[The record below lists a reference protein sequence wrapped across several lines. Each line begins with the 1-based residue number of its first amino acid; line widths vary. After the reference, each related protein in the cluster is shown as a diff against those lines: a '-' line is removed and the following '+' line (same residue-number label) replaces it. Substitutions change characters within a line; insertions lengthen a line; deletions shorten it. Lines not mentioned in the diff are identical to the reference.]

1 MPFGR
6 AAEWLRYRARA
17 APPSDEVL
25 SEMLTTLKV
34 PFGLLAGVLVEP
46 GVVANGKACGCLCPG
61 CARPLVAYN
70 QGKVRTTHYFG
81 HRPGEE
87 CGRGIES
94 AIHMAGK
101 DALVREKRM
110 TRPPLVVGDR
120 GILPRDARPPACVTV
135 ESSSLAAY
143 ATVTDETSHCVD
155 LPAAPQA
162 PQPDLFMSPNE
173 PTPPMQLLRPDLRAV
188 DGEFVDWVEIR
199 VTHAVDSVK
208 QSAMQRAGMRVVEVD
223 LSDFLR
229 KAVDLAEV
237 TRAVVED
244 VARKTWL
251 AHPGVPAAIAVA
263 QVEAKRLAEEQR
275 RRDAFRRIE
284 ADIAGQAPR
293 KWLGDGVP
301 PDEPIVVTRPEQPRD
316 AEYRSIEAEQRRQ
329 LGLRPSDKLPK
340 HLHLDIQGNEGCLA
354 PARLWVAQLFIDWVH
369 GRRHGRF
376 LLNDLER
383 AVSRKFGIQARNG
396 ARDIQRVLVH
406 RVLPYW
412 EACGFVELLE
422 DEAIQLTGKA
432 HGGVRLPKN

>member
-1 MPFGR
+1 MRTPHTQCFGR
-6 AAEWLRYRARA
+6 RGSRD
-17 APPSDEVL
+17 DEVL
-25 SEMLTTLKV
+25 SEMLTALKV

-61 CARPLVAYN
+61 CAGPLIAYN
-70 QGKVRTTHYFG
+70 RGKVRTTHYFG
-81 HRPGEE
+81 HLPGEE
-87 CGRGIES
+87 CGRGVES

-143 ATVTDETSHCVD
+143 VAVVPETTLCVD

-162 PQPDLFMSPNE
+162 PQPDLFMTPNE
-173 PTPPMQLLRPDLRAV
+173 PTSSMQTLRPDLRAV
-188 DGEFVDWVEIR
+188 DGELVDWVEIR
-199 VTHAVDSVK
+199 VTHAVDSAK
-208 QSAMQRAGMRVVEVD
+208 QSAMQRAGMRVIEVD
-223 LSDFLR
+223 LSDFLK
-229 KAVDLAEV
+229 KAVDLAEI
-237 TRAVVED
+237 TRVVVED

-251 AHPGVPAAIAVA
+251 SHPGVPAAVAVA
-263 QVEAKRLAEEQR
+263 QGEAKRLADEQR

-284 ADIAGQAPR
+284 ADVAGQAPR

-301 PDEPIVVTRPEQPRD
+301 PDEPVVVTKPEQPRD
-316 AEYRSIEAEQRRQ
+316 AEYGSIEAEQRRH

-354 PARLWVAQLFIDWVH
+354 PARLWVAQLFIDWIH
-369 GRRHGRF
+369 GRQNGRI
-376 LLNDLER
+376 LLSDLER
-383 AVSRKFGIQARNG
+383 AVSRTFGVQARYG
-396 ARDIQRVLVH
+396 ARDVRRVLAH

-412 EACGFVELLE
+412 EACGFVKLLE
-422 DEAIQLTGKA
+422 DEAIQLIGKA
-432 HGGVRLPKN
+432 SSGSKVLKN